1 MARRKDGVRIDYRL
15 VHPGG
20 AVRDI
25 HTTGHPVVSPTGD
38 LTRKMGTAIDITE
51 RKRAEDDYSGRSKT
65 SKRFGTNF
73 RKRTS
78 CCVKSSVR
86 LRCLKK

>member
-1 MARRKDGVRIDYRL
+1 MEFEYDYRL

-38 LTRKMGTAIDITE
+38 LIEYMGTAIDITE
-51 RKRAEDDYSGRSKT
+51 RKARGRRPTAGVRRHQSASGRT
-65 SKRFGTNF
+65 LKREHRAT
-73 RKRTS
+73 
-78 CCVKSSVR
+78 
-86 LRCLKK
+86 